1 MKKKNIYLTGLL
13 AAVLLLAGCQK
24 AGAEELDAN
33 ADLASGSQE
42 ISILESD
49 TEERSV
55 EETTSAN
62 GAEKEAKEEIIVEG
76 NNGTIR
82 IGTTGTPYLELLTQA
97 KIQLA
102 KNGWDVQVET
112 YSDYEKI
119 NQDVLN
125 GTLDA
130 HLFAHQTYI
139 DSYNDVNG
147 TELTAAAVISF
158 EKYGMYSKSNED
170 LSGEADGM
178 TVGIP
183 EDSTRQA
190 KALLFLQDAGYISLA
205 ENVGLTAVL
214 EDVVENSKNI
224 QFVTYNMDTVQTVL
238 AEADY
243 CVMGADQ
250 AILAGL
256 EPHKEVL
263 KEETASFS
271 SARSMAS
278 LLVTMPDKVESEG
291 LRVLEDA
298 LKSAETRE
306 FVEDTYKGALGLFP

>member
-13 AAVLLLAGCQK
+13 AAVLLLAGCGN
-24 AGAEELDAN
+24 AGSKETGAD

-158 EKYGMYSKSNED
+158 EKYGMYSKLNED
-170 LSGEADGM
+170 LSGETDGM

-205 ENVGLTAVL
+205 ENVGLTAIL

>member
-1 MKKKNIYLTGLL
+1 M
-13 AAVLLLAGCQK
+13 
-24 AGAEELDAN
+24 
-33 ADLASGSQE
+33 
-42 ISILESD
+42 
-49 TEERSV
+49 
-55 EETTSAN
+55 
-62 GAEKEAKEEIIVEG
+62 
-76 NNGTIR
+76 
-82 IGTTGTPYLELLTQA
+82 
-97 KIQLA
+97 
-102 KNGWDVQVET
+102 
-112 YSDYEKI
+112 
-119 NQDVLN
+119 
-125 GTLDA
+125 
-130 HLFAHQTYI
+130 
-139 DSYNDVNG
+139 NG